1 MKTVFA
7 DTFFWIALVSQ
18 RDAAHGRAIDV
29 VQGQSY
35 RMVTTEWVLTEV
47 ADGFSQTRH
56 RHLVEQLRQL
66 WKSDPNLRI
75 VEASHDLYE
84 RGLDLFCSRPDK
96 DWSLTDCI
104 SFVVMKEE
112 AIAAALSADHHF
124 EQAGFVSLLK

>member
-47 ADGFSQTRH
+47 AEGFRRLGT
-56 RHLVEQLRQL
+56 
-66 WKSDPNLRI
+66 DI
-75 VEASHDLYE
+75 
-84 RGLDLFCSRPDK
+84 
-96 DWSLTDCI
+96 WSNN
-104 SFVVMKEE
+104 
-112 AIAAALSADHHF
+112 
-124 EQAGFVSLLK
+124 